1 MDSFEQEA
9 YRTKLA
15 AALAITT
22 AEISLDVTAASVR
35 VVATIRP
42 TTRPWAA
49 VVGSAN
55 SLVLQLTTA
64 GEGAASLSAVLG
76 VTIES
81 LTKPT
86 AAFVIVP
93 APSPPPPQSPP
104 GRPPDAPPRAPPPPP
119 LPPYYLEWLE
129 AGSNSLVVVSIT
141 TIGYVIMICVALY
154 AKPLDLTRYKLAQFV
169 FTVALATEDF
179 ISDVLYY
186 YVQVSPCM
194 FESASL
200 SFECTTFATPALFY
214 LSTIALFLPIVF
226 YGIYSGLLRGLRD
239 ALVTLSAVFL
249 YSVFLAITW
258 LWAEN
263 TDKQLKWP
271 AEYSGLNSHFGKS
284 SACLILLWIMAKSL
298 LLLLT
303 AIAIALG
310 LGLLPTLLVL
320 WLAALVVMLFFGVNT
335 KLFALEGYL
344 NAYNKLLSTYGD
356 LTEEQQNRTETKVE
370 SDRRRHQVLAV
381 NFCLLAEVLCE
392 SIPQFCIVFINET
405 SKHKNRQVESAT
417 ATSPTEAGRGYV
429 VGLLNTT
436 VASADDDLAERIRS
450 FSGLAIFTLVM
461 SFGMIIN
468 ELIPFIYR
476 ACKAGSVV
484 NGFHIPVLELCA
496 EDVEDVKKFR
506 DAVTMQAGRE
516 VARKIKRRYEETA
529 RARGSARLSGKHL
542 MRAAPGDHGPG
553 KEEGEGEGKGQ
564 GTGPGPKGWRSKAG
578 QDGRQG
584 LREISSRPVS
594 CHRVTP
600 SSAPLPPIHAGQ

>member
-1 MDSFEQEA
+1 M
-9 YRTKLA
+9 
-15 AALAITT
+15 
-22 AEISLDVTAASVR
+22 
-35 VVATIRP
+35 
-42 TTRPWAA
+42 
-49 VVGSAN
+49 
-55 SLVLQLTTA
+55 
-64 GEGAASLSAVLG
+64 
-76 VTIES
+76 
-81 LTKPT
+81 
-86 AAFVIVP
+86 
-93 APSPPPPQSPP
+93 
-104 GRPPDAPPRAPPPPP
+104 
-119 LPPYYLEWLE
+119 
-129 AGSNSLVVVSIT
+129 VVSIT

-370 SDRRRHQVLAV
+370 SDRRRHQVCSPSTSVCLPRSSVRAFRSSVSCSSTRPLSTRTARWSRQPPPRRPRRAEAMSLA
-381 NFCLLAEVLCE
+381 C
-392 SIPQFCIVFINET
+392 STQRWPPPMMT
-405 SKHKNRQVESAT
+405 WPS
-417 ATSPTEAGRGYV
+417 
-429 VGLLNTT
+429 
-436 VASADDDLAERIRS
+436 ASAAS
-450 FSGLAIFTLVM
+450 
-461 SFGMIIN
+461 
-468 ELIPFIYR
+468 R
-476 ACKAGSVV
+476 AS
-484 NGFHIPVLELCA
+484 
-496 EDVEDVKKFR
+496 
-506 DAVTMQAGRE
+506 
-516 VARKIKRRYEETA
+516 
-529 RARGSARLSGKHL
+529 
-542 MRAAPGDHGPG
+542 
-553 KEEGEGEGKGQ
+553 
-564 GTGPGPKGWRSKAG
+564 
-578 QDGRQG
+578 
-584 LREISSRPVS
+584 
-594 CHRVTP
+594 P
-600 SSAPLPPIHAGQ
+600 SSPS